1 MSTSTVGLPLESMI
15 WRPWTAVMDDAWRVA
30 VRLNKVFVECCS
42 IVAGESAGCHVMRGV
57 CCSANG
63 VRAGRS
69 QRDTVSFAW
78 YARAVMP
85 SAVAMGGLG
94 RRRKSMDSK
103 CRVFCD
109 RSSRDGVGPADE
121 SSINKEVRAG
131 RRAARTKRGGRR
143 CQSAIGPPS
152 SAERRP
158 SPCAGRRRS
167 SRAPTRAAE
176 A

>member
-15 WRPWTAVMDDAWRVA
+15 WRPWTAVMEDAWRVA

-42 IVAGESAGCHVMRGV
+42 IVAGESAGCHVMRDV

-85 SAVAMGGLG
+85 SAVAMGGLDG
-94 RRRKSMDSK
+94 GENHAHAQA
-103 CRVFCD
+103 RVFCD
-109 RSSRDGVGPADE
+109 TSPRDGVGPADE
-121 SSINKEVRAG
+121 SSINREVRKQTLRRPAPNKLGAAKG
-131 RRAARTKRGGRR
+131 R
-143 CQSAIGPPS
+143 IGPPS
-152 SAERRP
+152 SAERRL
-158 SPCAGRRRS
+158 
-167 SRAPTRAAE
+167 
-176 A
+176 